1 MGSLLRVFAPKTLC
15 QDSSS
20 LSIFD
25 VSLKMARHQY
35 CLKWNNH
42 KTNISGFF
50 DRLRNDERFVDVTL
64 ASSDQKSI
72 KCHRI
77 LLSAGSGY
85 LESILDQNPS
95 DHPTIILSQIQHN
108 ELKHLVEFMYSGE
121 VAVEQ
126 ESLPKLLEA
135 ANILQIKGLYEA
147 PSITKDSDDKEE
159 TLEENQNTK
168 KI

>member
-1 MGSLLRVFAPKTLC
+1 MVKKKTL
-15 QDSSS
+15 
-20 LSIFD
+20 IIP
-25 VSLKMARHQY
+25 Y
-35 CLKWNNH
+35 CY
-42 KTNISGFF
+42 
-50 DRLRNDERFVDVTL
+50 R
-64 ASSDQKSI
+64 
-72 KCHRI
+72 
-77 LLSAGSGY
+77 Y

-147 PSITKDSDDKEE
+147 PNVTKDSDDKEE
-159 TLEENQNTK
+159 TLEENQDAK
-168 KI
+168 KTDLK